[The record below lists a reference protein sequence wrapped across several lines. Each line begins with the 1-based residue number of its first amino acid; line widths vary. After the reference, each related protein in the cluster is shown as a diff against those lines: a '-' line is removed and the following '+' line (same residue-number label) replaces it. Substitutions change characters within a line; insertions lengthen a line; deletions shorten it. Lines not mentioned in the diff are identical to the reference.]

1 MYEVLLQGLTL
12 GTGATLD
19 IPWLQSQ
26 SLAAII
32 WKQRSPKHLKG
43 AYRRAAESLFARA
56 WNDRT
61 KDKGFKM
68 KEDRFR

>member
-32 WKQRSPKHLKG
+32 WKQRSGEQQSHFLQEHGMIGQRIKALK
-43 AYRRAAESLFARA
+43 
-56 WNDRT
+56 
-61 KDKGFKM
+61 
-68 KEDRFR
+68 